1 MKTTIVI
8 PVCNELNNL
17 EPLVEGILEHAAQYN
32 PRILFID
39 DGSTDGSSQML
50 DRLHERFLSVDVI
63 RFRRNRGKSA
73 ALAAGFAHA
82 DGDVVITMDADLQDD
97 PREMPRFFE
106 KLNEGYDLVVGWKQV
121 RHDPWS
127 KTFPSRIYNG
137 VAERLFNLG
146 LHDIN
151 CGFKAM
157 RTEVAKNIMLT
168 GDMHRLMP
176 VLAAEKGYKI
186 GEIPVEHHPRRYGQ
200 SKYGYERFTRGAT
213 DMITLY
219 FLTRHREAPNHFFGG
234 WGLGAGGVGVLVFLY
249 AFLTWSWRSL
259 LVSLVLM
266 LGGGILIG
274 LGLLGELAIRLYA
287 AQNPAQH
294 EAEKYFHQ

>member
-1 MKTTIVI
+1 MKITIVI

-39 DGSTDGSSQML
+39 DGSTDGSSTML
-50 DRLHERFLSVDVI
+50 DRLHERFVAVDVI

-82 DGDVVITMDADLQDD
+82 DGDVIVTMDADLQDD
-97 PREMPRFFE
+97 PKEIPRFIE
-106 KLNEGYDLVVGWKQV
+106 KINEGYDMVVGWKQV

-137 VAERLFNLG
+137 AAERLFNLG

-151 CGFKAM
+151 CGFKAV
-157 RTEVAKNIMLT
+157 RAEAAKKLLLI

-176 VLAAEKGYKI
+176 VLAAEKGCKI
-186 GEIPVEHHPRRYGQ
+186 AEIPVEHHPRRYGQ
-200 SKYGYERFTRGAT
+200 SKYGCERFLRGAA

-234 WGLGAGGVGVLVFLY
+234 WGLAAGVLGVLVFLY
-249 AFLTWSWRSL
+249 ALPAWSWRSL

-287 AQNPAQH
+287 EKNPMQH
-294 EAEKYFHQ
+294 EMEIFFH